1 MEWIGIQELKAVR
14 NVGWVDLGPETRGS
28 AKLQASLTITS
39 SATVQVKRLQAA
51 VFEFVTDLLQGKHHF
66 EESAVY

>member
-1 MEWIGIQELKAVR
+1 
-14 NVGWVDLGPETRGS
+14 VDLGPETKGP